1 MYSHSPCFNTS
12 SQGDRLEVCDGRS
25 VQVLSGGNGT
35 GSVEVVSWRN
45 WAGRVGRGGSVGLGR
60 SLGLARGRLSSDK
73 VSEDRL
79 VDLQCA
85 LCRQPSIRDGGFMTY
100 LGLRVDQVGEESK
113 LDSPVLSCSR

>member
-1 MYSHSPCFNTS
+1 M
-12 SQGDRLEVCDGRS
+12 
-25 VQVLSGGNGT
+25 
-35 GSVEVVSWRN
+35 
-45 WAGRVGRGGSVGLGR
+45 GLGR

-113 LDSPVLSCSR
+113 LDSPVLSYSH